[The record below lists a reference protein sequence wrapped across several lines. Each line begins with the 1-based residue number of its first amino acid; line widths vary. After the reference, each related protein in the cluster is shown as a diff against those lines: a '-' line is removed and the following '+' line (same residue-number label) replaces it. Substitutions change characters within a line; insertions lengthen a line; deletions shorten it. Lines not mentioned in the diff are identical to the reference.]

1 MSKTKLGYPKIGHGW
16 LALLLVIGV
25 VLLASP
31 HIELFLDKVT
41 FTKGLLSFLG
51 DLGASFII
59 GVVLVYTLELFTRKR
74 QLQENQKFIDEVNKN
89 VLASVYKRIIP
100 ESSFKEVEDTLLNA
114 RVERTNYEISLVLK
128 EFPSEL
134 ADDGIE
140 QVNIDE
146 HFLVH
151 MHSSYTIRNL
161 SSFRR
166 EHPVLF
172 GVEVPVEKAL
182 EKFVQIDSFN
192 IDGEEYVDDSDGEDP
207 GKANLEKATTVTLE
221 PYSSISVKMQGT
233 TVKRKIDSEV
243 WASIVPSDGV
253 VVRIEAPND
262 IELNC
267 RANHSKEIVFCEGH
281 EQKQERVWKLEHG
294 ILPYQS
300 IVAWWNGSK
309 K

>member
-1 MSKTKLGYPKIGHGW
+1 MKQPETKYPKVGHGW
-16 LALLLVIGV
+16 LVLLLLIGL
-25 VLLASP
+25 VLLAVP
-31 HIELFLDKVT
+31 HIELLLHKTT
-41 FTKGLLSFLG
+41 FVNGLLAFLG

-89 VLASVYKRIIP
+89 VLSSVYKRIIP

-128 EFPSEL
+128 DFPPEL
-134 ADDGIE
+134 AGDGLE
-140 QVNIDE
+140 GVNVDE

-151 MHSSYTIRNL
+151 MHSSYSIRNL
-161 SSFRR
+161 SSFKR
-166 EHPVLF
+166 EHTVLF

-182 EKFVQIDSFN
+182 EKFVKIDSFN
-192 IDGEEYVDDSDGEDP
+192 IDGNEYIEHSDGDEP
-207 GKANLEKATTVTLE
+207 GKANLEKATTVSLE
-221 PYSSISVKMQGT
+221 PYSSVSVKMQGT

-253 VVRIEAPND
+253 VVRIEAPNN